1 MTADK
6 VSKENQEY
14 IDSFDAIGREL
25 PPTFP
30 LSIRFGI
37 TEDICIID
45 FIDIPS
51 KNTRKVFYS
60 VAITKDHARKMISG
74 LKKFADSE

>member
-6 VSKENQEY
+6 SSKENQEY

-25 PPTFP
+25 PPAFP

-45 FIDIPS
+45 FIDLPS
-51 KNTRKVFYS
+51 KSTKKVFYS
-60 VAITKDHARKMISG
+60 VAITKDHAKKMISG
-74 LKKFADSE
+74 LKKFVDSE

>member
-1 MTADK
+1 MTIDK
-6 VSKENQEY
+6 TSKEHQENN
-14 IDSFDAIGREL
+14 DSFEAIGRES

-37 TEDICIID
+37 AEDICIID
-45 FIDIPS
+45 FIDLPS

-60 VAITKDHARKMISG
+60 VAITKDHAKKIMSG
-74 LKKFADSE
+74 LKKFVDAE

>member
-1 MTADK
+1 MTVDK
-6 VSKENQEY
+6 SSKENQEI
-14 IDSFDAIGREL
+14 IDSFDTVGREL
-25 PPTFP
+25 PPAFP

-45 FIDIPS
+45 FIDLPS
-51 KNTRKVFYS
+51 KNTKKVFYS
-60 VAITKDHARKMISG
+60 VAITKDHARKMILG